1 MGKLAKSLLSES
13 KLAQWINR
21 LIPGQGAQPPLSKCF
36 IDQETLFLQLLDVA
50 CLIFLL
56 LNSFCGSLIQQYQP
70 KHNSLRDESPGNQ
83 VLYAWKF
90 PSIKLILYLYH
101 MVVLVGMFVINR
113 NVDQKLN
120 IYKLLREW
128 ETRNST
134 SLTYLNNYQSYLW
147 PQLSR
152 LPMTSLLLNL
162 METFQPYFNWYL

>member
-1 MGKLAKSLLSES
+1 
-13 KLAQWINR
+13 
-21 LIPGQGAQPPLSKCF
+21 
-36 IDQETLFLQLLDVA
+36 
-50 CLIFLL
+50 
-56 LNSFCGSLIQQYQP
+56 
-70 KHNSLRDESPGNQ
+70 
-83 VLYAWKF
+83 
-90 PSIKLILYLYH
+90 

-152 LPMTSLLLNL
+152 LPMISLLLNL